1 MGRNKT
7 EVFFKDLWSNKVLLL
22 MISPFVL
29 HLILFRYV
37 PIWGW
42 IMAFQD
48 YTPIKGVSGST
59 WVGLKHFKA
68 LFEDPLFIKVI
79 RNTFA
84 ISGIK
89 LVLGTTTSLFLAILI
104 NETKMKFFKNLTQ
117 TITSLPHF
125 ISWVVT
131 ASLVREMLSTDGG
144 MVNEFL
150 IFLNVI
156 DKPVLWLGIQKY
168 FWWIMGW
175 SSVWKEIGWG
185 AIIYLAAMTAIDSQL
200 YEAAKIDGASRL
212 QRIRHITLPGIKAT
226 FLILLIMN
234 IGYML
239 SAGYEQMFLLKNGLT
254 EDVAQVFELFAIKMG
269 LQKMR
274 YSFAAA
280 SGIFA
285 SLVSIIL
292 ITITNKI
299 SHKLGE
305 TSLF

>member
-1 MGRNKT
+1 MGKGKTATLFKELGRNKT
-7 EVFFKDLWSNKVLLL
+7 LLL
-22 MISPFVL
+22 MIMPFVI
-29 HLILFRYV
+29 HLIIFRYV

-48 YTPIKGVSGST
+48 YNPLKGVSGSEF
-59 WVGLKHFKA
+59 VGLKHFKA
-68 LFEDPLFIKVI
+68 LFSEPLFLKVI
-79 RNTFA
+79 RNTLA
-84 ISGIK
+84 ISTIK
-89 LVLGTTTSLFLAILI
+89 LVLGTSTSLFLAILL
-104 NETKMKFFKNLTQ
+104 NETRNKYFKSITQ

-150 IFLNVI
+150 MFIKVI
-156 DKPVLWLGIQKY
+156 DKPILWLGVQKY
-168 FWWIMGW
+168 FWWLMGW
-175 SSVWKEIGWG
+175 TNVWKEIGWG
-185 AIIYLAAMTAIDSQL
+185 AIIYLAAMTGIDSQL
-200 YEAAKIDGASRL
+200 YEAAKIDGASRI
-212 QRIRHITLPGIKAT
+212 QRIIHVTIPGIKAT

-239 SAGYEQMFLLKNGLT
+239 NAGYEQMFLLKSGLT
-254 EDVAQVFELFAIKMG
+254 QDVAQVFELFAIEWG
-269 LQKMR
+269 LNKLR

-285 SLVSIIL
+285 SVVSIIL
-292 ITITNKI
+292 ITVTNKI

-305 TSLF
+305 TALF

>member
-1 MGRNKT
+1 MNKIKQNRT
-7 EVFFKDLWSNKVLLL
+7 LLL
-22 MISPFVL
+22 MVSPFVI
-29 HLILFRYV
+29 HLIIFRYV

-42 IMAFQD
+42 LMAFQD
-48 YTPIKGVSGST
+48 YNPLLGVSGSP

-68 LFEDPLFIKVI
+68 LFEEPLFIKVI
-79 RNTFA
+79 RNTLA
-84 ISGIK
+84 ISSIK
-89 LVLGTTTSLFLAILI
+89 LVLGTLTSLILAIFL
-104 NETKMKFFKNLTQ
+104 NETANKYFKSVTQ

-150 IFLNVI
+150 MFLGVI
-156 DKPVLWLGIQKY
+156 DEPVLWLGVQKY
-168 FWWIMGW
+168 FWWLMGW
-175 SSVWKEIGWG
+175 SHVWKEIGWG
-185 AIIYLAAMTAIDSQL
+185 AIIYLAAMTGIDGQL
-200 YEAAKIDGASRL
+200 YEAAKIDGAGRI
-212 QRIRHITLPGIKAT
+212 QRIFHITIPGIKAT

-234 IGYML
+234 IGYLM
-239 SAGYEQMFLLKNGLT
+239 SAGYEQMFLLKSGLT
-254 EDVAQVFELFAIKMG
+254 QDVAQVFELFAIEWG
-269 LQKMR
+269 LNKLR

-285 SLVSIIL
+285 SVVSIIL
-292 ITITNKI
+292 ITVTNRL

>member
-1 MGRNKT
+1 MGKGKTATLFKELGRNKT
-7 EVFFKDLWSNKVLLL
+7 LLL
-22 MISPFVL
+22 MIMPFVI
-29 HLILFRYV
+29 HLIIFRYV

-48 YTPIKGVSGST
+48 YNPLKGVSGSEF
-59 WVGLKHFKA
+59 VGLKHFKA
-68 LFEDPLFIKVI
+68 LFSEPLFLKVI
-79 RNTFA
+79 RNTLA
-84 ISGIK
+84 ISTIK
-89 LVLGTTTSLFLAILI
+89 LVLGTSTSLFLAILL
-104 NETKMKFFKNLTQ
+104 NETRNKYFKSITQ

-150 IFLNVI
+150 MFIKVI
-156 DKPVLWLGIQKY
+156 DKPILWLGVQKY
-168 FWWIMGW
+168 FWWLMGW
-175 SSVWKEIGWG
+175 TNVWKEVGWG
-185 AIIYLAAMTAIDSQL
+185 AIIYLAAMTGIDSQL
-200 YEAAKIDGASRL
+200 YEAAKIDGASRI
-212 QRIRHITLPGIKAT
+212 QRIIHVTIPGIKAT

-239 SAGYEQMFLLKNGLT
+239 NAGYEQMFLLKSGLT
-254 EDVAQVFELFAIKMG
+254 QDVAQVFELFAIEWG
-269 LQKMR
+269 LNKLR

-285 SLVSIIL
+285 SVVSIIL
-292 ITITNKI
+292 ITVTNKI

-305 TSLF
+305 TALF